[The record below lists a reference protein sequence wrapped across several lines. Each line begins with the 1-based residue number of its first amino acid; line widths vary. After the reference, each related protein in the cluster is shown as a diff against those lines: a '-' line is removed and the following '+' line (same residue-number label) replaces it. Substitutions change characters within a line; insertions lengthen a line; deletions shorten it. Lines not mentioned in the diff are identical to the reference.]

1 MNNNEKFYLID
12 DSFINLNEGRRR
24 NSWASDDI
32 IDKCLTCEKS
42 FSLFRRRHHCRNCGG
57 IYCYECCSNYIKIPN
72 FIDNCPKPET
82 NMFDIKNYIPST
94 LKCKTL
100 EVLGY
105 DANEE
110 RVCDKCYRHIKK
122 ILEISDLIKVFSNI
136 ILDIPS
142 YRKMALVNKSWNRIS
157 KFYLQSLKE
166 IQYYLPDHKY
176 TEREKK
182 ILWVNRKYFAG
193 HSKWLIPLIKS
204 IEWKQ
209 MNEEDK
215 NEIIDLLYKKRHLPC
230 SFLMCSVGCNECF
243 SPEDAIIC
251 LYPFINNKGVRKYI
265 FESLSNSTIN
275 ELISYLPYLVYSI
288 RYYCN
293 SYKDEN
299 FKDGYDFNEN
309 TNLPIKCQI
318 ADYLIEISKINYV
331 FLNYFYYELNI
342 QKYDVEY
349 NNIYKLVEKKLLTS
363 IDNKFLKVLNNSYS
377 FIKNIS
383 NILLFSNNN
392 DNLIKEIN
400 IHLKKEK
407 YFDICPI
414 SLPIDPNQI
423 TIDLDVENIEFKNS
437 ATRPVLLT
445 FNCIKKD
452 INNLIYNTN
461 FSILHKK
468 EDIRKDYIIVKIIY
482 LMDLIIKRE
491 LDIDLHLIN
500 YNILPITTDDGFI
513 EIVPNSETLYN
524 IHEKFKFTIQN
535 FIIENNGELPIEL
548 LRNRFVQSCAG
559 YCVISYLL
567 GIGDRHLDN
576 IMVTKDGYLF
586 HIDFS
591 YILGYD
597 PKIFTKKTFGMDEI
611 RLTTDMIDMMGGLES
626 KHYKRFTELCNL
638 CYNCLRQHNNL
649 FYILLSML
657 HLYRPH
663 IDGKN
668 YFTKNII
675 EKHIIQKFIPYES
688 NYEAKIHINT
698 KISNTTHQTI
708 GTSISDFFHYYNKE
722 FSIKNFYKK

>member
-1 MNNNEKFYLID
+1 
-12 DSFINLNEGRRR
+12 
-24 NSWASDDI
+24 
-32 IDKCLTCEKS
+32 
-42 FSLFRRRHHCRNCGG
+42 
-57 IYCYECCSNYIKIPN
+57 
-72 FIDNCPKPET
+72 
-82 NMFDIKNYIPST
+82 MFDIKNYIPST
-94 LKCKTL
+94 LKNKTL

-105 DANEE
+105 AANEE
-110 RVCDKCYRHIKK
+110 RVCDHCYRHIKK

-209 MNEEDK
+209 INEQDK

-230 SFLMCSVGCNECF
+230 TFLMCSVGCNECF

-251 LYPFINNKGVRKYI
+251 LYPFINNKNVRKYI

-293 SYKDEN
+293 SYRDEN
-299 FKDGYDFNEN
+299 FEDGLDFNEN

-318 ADYLIEISKINYV
+318 ADYLIDISKINYV

-363 IDNKFLKVLNNSYS
+363 IDNKFLKVLNNSYT

-414 SLPIDPNQI
+414 SLPVDPNQI

-626 KHYKRFTELCNL
+626 KHYKRFIELCNL

-668 YFTKNII
+668 SFTKDII
-675 EKHIIQKFIPYES
+675 ERHIIQKFIPYES